1 LTPATPPWRLLSV
14 DSGRGG
20 EILVADL
27 DARSA
32 EDGPCLI
39 VALGFHACVDPFELQ
54 RFRLIAERLHA
65 RLVVVE
71 TPGFGS
77 ARSRLLPGERAA
89 LRRGDFVP
97 MARRML
103 KAALTVTDTPNGL
116 IGYSLGTSTA
126 AAMAA
131 VANASSTIEFGP
143 RLGTLVL
150 VEPVAVRPWR
160 LNGLVS
166 AVRWED
172 RWIPQHVAENQCV
185 EGAVPPAGG
194 FPQTRR
200 RLDLA
205 LLANALRKAALPGN
219 VLTASPHLDHVIV
232 IRGDRSRISRSRD
245 LAVLLQTLSLAEIRA
260 TVIRASGPHAFW
272 QSLPRVTAITDE
284 LAELLK
290 VA

>member
-1 LTPATPPWRLLSV
+1 LTPATPPWRLVSV

-20 EILVADL
+20 EILIADL

-32 EDGPCLI
+32 KDGPCLI
-39 VALGFHACVDPFELQ
+39 VALGFQACVDPFELQ

-116 IGYSLGTSTA
+116 IGYSLGTSTV

-131 VANASSTIEFGP
+131 VANASQPGP

-172 RWIPQHVAENQCV
+172 RWVPQHVAENQCV
-185 EGAVPPAGG
+185 EGAVPPADG

-200 RLDLA
+200 RLDLV

-232 IRGDRSRISRSRD
+232 VRGDRSRISRNRD
-245 LAVLLQTLSLAEIRA
+245 LAVLLQALSLAEIRA
-260 TVIRASGPHAFW
+260 TVIRAPGPHAFW

>member
-1 LTPATPPWRLLSV
+1 LTPATPPWRLVSV
-14 DSGRGG
+14 DSGPGG

-32 EDGPCLI
+32 EDDPCLI
-39 VALGFHACVDPFELQ
+39 VALGFQACVDPFELQ

-103 KAALTVTDTPNGL
+103 KAVLTVTDTPNGL
-116 IGYSLGTSTA
+116 IGYSLGTSTV

-131 VANASSTIEFGP
+131 VANAFQPGP
-143 RLGTLVL
+143 RLGMLVL
-150 VEPVAVRPWR
+150 VEPVAVCPWR
-160 LNGLVS
+160 LSGLIS

-172 RWIPQHVAENQCV
+172 RWVPQHVAENQCV
-185 EGAVPPAGG
+185 EGSVPPAAG

-200 RLDLA
+200 RRDLA
-205 LLANALRKAALPGN
+205 
-219 VLTASPHLDHVIV
+219 VTASPHLDHVIV
-232 IRGDRSRISRSRD
+232 VRGDRSRISRSRD
-245 LAVLLQTLSLAEIRA
+245 LAVLLQTLSLAEVRV
-260 TVIRASGPHAFW
+260 TVIQASGPHAFW
-272 QSLPRVTAITDE
+272 HSLPRVTAITDQ
-284 LAELLK
+284 LAELLN
-290 VA
+290 AA

>member
-1 LTPATPPWRLLSV
+1 LTPATPPWRLVSV
-14 DSGRGG
+14 DSETGG

-39 VALGFHACVDPFELQ
+39 VALGFHACVDQFELQ

-71 TPGFGS
+71 TPGFGC
-77 ARSRLLPGERAA
+77 ARSRLLPGERTA
-89 LRRGDFVP
+89 LYRGDFVP

-116 IGYSLGTSTA
+116 IGYSLGTSTV

-131 VANASSTIEFGP
+131 VANASQPGP
-143 RLGTLVL
+143 RLGILVL
-150 VEPVAVRPWR
+150 VEPVAVCPWG
-160 LNGLVS
+160 LNGLVL
-166 AVRWED
+166 AARWED

-185 EGAVPPAGG
+185 KGAVPPADG

-219 VLTASPHLDHVIV
+219 VITASPQLEHVIV
-232 IRGDRSRISRSRD
+232 VQGDRSRISRSRD
-245 LAVLLQTLSLAEIRA
+245 LAVLLQTLSLAEVRA

-284 LAELLK
+284 LAKLLG
-290 VA
+290 VT

>member
-1 LTPATPPWRLLSV
+1 
-14 DSGRGG
+14 
-20 EILVADL
+20 
-27 DARSA
+27 
-32 EDGPCLI
+32 
-39 VALGFHACVDPFELQ
+39 
-54 RFRLIAERLHA
+54 
-65 RLVVVE
+65 
-71 TPGFGS
+71 
-77 ARSRLLPGERAA
+77 
-89 LRRGDFVP
+89 

-116 IGYSLGTSTA
+116 IGYSLGTSTV

-131 VANASSTIEFGP
+131 VANASQP
-143 RLGTLVL
+143 ALRLGTLVL

-172 RWIPQHVAENQCV
+172 RWVPQHVAENQCV

-219 VLTASPHLDHVIV
+219 VLTASPRLDHVIV
-232 IRGDRSRISRSRD
+232 VRGDRSRISRSRD
-245 LAVLLQTLSLAEIRA
+245 LAVLLQTLSSAEVRA
-260 TVIRASGPHAFW
+260 TVIRAPGPHAFW

>member
-1 LTPATPPWRLLSV
+1 VTPAAPPWRLVSV
-14 DSGRGG
+14 DSGPGG

-27 DARSA
+27 DARLA

-71 TPGFGS
+71 TPGFGI

-103 KAALTVTDTPNGL
+103 GAALTVTDTPNGL
-116 IGYSLGTSTA
+116 LGYSLGTSTV
-126 AAMAA
+126 AAMAV
-131 VANASSTIEFGP
+131 VASASHPGP
-143 RLGTLVL
+143 RIGTLVL

-166 AVRWED
+166 VVRWED
-172 RWIPQHVAENQCV
+172 RWVPQHVAENQRI
-185 EGAVPPAGG
+185 EGAVPPSVTV
-194 FPQTRR
+194 PRTRR

-219 VLTASPHLDHVIV
+219 VLTASDQLNHVIV
-232 IRGDRSRISRSRD
+232 VRGDTSRISRSRD
-245 LAVLLQTLSLAEIRA
+245 LAVLLQTLSTADVPA

-272 QSLPRVTAITDE
+272 QSLPRVTEIAAE